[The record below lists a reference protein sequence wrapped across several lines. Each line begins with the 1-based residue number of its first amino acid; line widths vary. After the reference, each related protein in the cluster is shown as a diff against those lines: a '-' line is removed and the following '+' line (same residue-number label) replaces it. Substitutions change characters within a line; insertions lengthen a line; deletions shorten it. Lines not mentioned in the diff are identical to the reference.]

1 MLCLESSDN
10 CWVTS
15 FNSDAAFVGTTFD
28 ERVTLLSP
36 IRSPLVTNDPVRNVD
51 ECTVT
56 DDDHFVVE
64 TVVIFLAS

>member
-36 IRSPLVTNDPVRNVD
+36 SGSPLVTDDPVRSGTAHSVAND
-51 ECTVT
+51 N
-56 DDDHFVVE
+56 HFVVKA
-64 TVVIFLAS
+64 VVIFFAS